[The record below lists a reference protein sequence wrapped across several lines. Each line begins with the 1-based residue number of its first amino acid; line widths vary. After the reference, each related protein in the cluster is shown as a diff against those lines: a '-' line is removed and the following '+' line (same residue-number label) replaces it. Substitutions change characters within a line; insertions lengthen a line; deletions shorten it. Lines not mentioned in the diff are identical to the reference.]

1 MIEPYHYAGFSVQT
15 AMAKEQ
21 RDRDAAD
28 ELIRLRKTPRYCGA
42 ERTSFWRMPKIEYI
56 RRKTVNSNSQAT
68 FSVVFSE
75 IMTILQ
81 IFSIGFGV
89 DYATER
95 YTTNGPFPLSQSPC
109 WARAGL
115 ATGIR

>member
-42 ERTSFWRMPKIEYI
+42 ERTSFWRMPKIEYCW
-56 RRKTVNSNSQAT
+56 RKDSQFELT
-68 FSVVFSE
+68 GDFVSV
-75 IMTILQ
+75 LQ
-81 IFSIGFGV
+81 VVKGV
-89 DYATER
+89 GSTGR
-95 YTTNGPFPLSQSPC
+95 LLS
-109 WARAGL
+109 ARGS
-115 ATGIR
+115 

>member
-28 ELIRLRKTPRYCGA
+28 ELIRLRKTPRVLRCREDIFLENAKNRIQQA
-42 ERTSFWRMPKIEYI
+42 EG
-56 RRKTVNSNSQAT
+56 SQFELTAT

-75 IMTILQ
+75 MMTILQ

-95 YTTNGPFPLSQSPC
+95 YTTNGPFPLSQLPC